1 MPFELTELVSDGCL
15 LGMVI
20 HQYLA
25 SRNVEVLMSLPTKMP
40 GFQEADYF
48 PAGKIKE
55 AQLYFTLKLWRKSI
69 HVGTH
74 GRVSSK

>member
-48 PAGKIKE
+48 PAGKINE
-55 AQLYFTLKLWRKSI
+55 A
-69 HVGTH
+69 
-74 GRVSSK
+74 

>member
-25 SRNVEVLMSLPTKMP
+25 SRNVEVLMNLPTKMP

-55 AQLYFTLKLWRKSI
+55 EKLYFTLKLY
-69 HVGTH
+69 
-74 GRVSSK
+74 